1 MLAKTFS
8 WLGSEVLLGAAIA
21 ILSVF
26 TGLSS
31 YQSQMASS
39 DQNKYQN
46 QGMKALSDA
55 NAAFLMANQYTL
67 YDYSLYD
74 NWATNESG
82 PKASYYEGN
91 FSNELKAS
99 IKANPDDPFSE
110 AYYAE
115 MKKAADEKSAESD
128 AKLAIAENFN
138 GRGDELQLVM
148 LIAAIGL
155 SFAAWASLLNAKSVM
170 RLLFSFMSIVT
181 GILALVAYL
190 SVRVVVV

>member
-31 YQSQMASS
+31 YQSSMANS

-55 NAAFLMANQYTL
+55 NAAFLVANQYTI

-74 NWATNESG
+74 SWAINEEG
-82 PKASYYEGN
+82 PKASYYESN
-91 FSNELKAS
+91 FSDELQAS

-110 AYYAE
+110 GYYAAMQKE
-115 MKKAADEKSAESD
+115 ADEKSAESD
-128 AKLAIAENFN
+128 AKFAIAENFN

-155 SFAAWASLLNAKSVM
+155 SFAAWASLLSATSPM
-170 RLLFSFMSIVT
+170 RLMFSFMSVVT
-181 GILALVAYL
+181 GIIAFVAYFT
-190 SVRVVVV
+190 VRVLIV